1 MINSADLYSKPITD
15 QRIAVKMVRY
25 CRENFGTR
33 GERWDFEGHRN
44 IMFCFTEDKDRTWFY
59 FVFSH
64 DLKDPY
70 ER

>member
-1 MINSADLYSKPITD
+1 
-15 QRIAVKMVRY
+15 MVRY

-33 GERWDFEGHRN
+33 DQRWDFEGSRN
-44 IMFCFTEDKDRTWFY
+44 IRFCFTEEKDRTWFY
-59 FVFSH
+59 FVFAH